1 MIILDTNVISSL
13 MREPADKAV
22 LRWLDQQPRISVWIT
37 AITMLEIRF
46 GLEVMADGRRKLAR
60 VKAFNRLID
69 ETLERRIAS
78 FDAAAAQETA
88 ILMRSR
94 HRRGEPRDLRDS
106 MIAGIALA
114 RRAALATHNVKHFDD
129 AGLEVVN
136 PSHGR
141 SHP

>member
-13 MREPADKAV
+13 MREPADKV
-22 LRWLDQQPRISVWIT
+22 MLRWLDQQPRISVWIT
-37 AITMLEIRF
+37 SITMLEICF

-60 VKAFNRLID
+60 VKAFRRLID
-69 ETLERRIAS
+69 EKLERRIAS

-88 ILMRSR
+88 ILMCSR
-94 HRRGEPRDLRDS
+94 QRRGEPRDLRDS

-129 AGLEVVN
+129 LGIKVVN

>member
-22 LRWLDQQPRISVWIT
+22 LRWLDQQPRTSVWIT
-37 AITMLEIRF
+37 AVTMLEIRF

-60 VKAFNRLID
+60 EEAFSRLID
-69 ETLERRIAS
+69 EKLERRIAS
-78 FDAAAAQETA
+78 FDATAAQETA
-88 ILMRSR
+88 VLMRSR
-94 HRRGEPRDLRDS
+94 QRRGEPRDLRDS

-129 AGLEVVN
+129 AGIEVVN
-136 PSHGR
+136 PSHR
-141 SHP
+141 

>member
-13 MREPADKAV
+13 MRELADKAV
-22 LRWLDQQPRISVWIT
+22 LRWLDQQPRTSVWIT
-37 AITMLEIRF
+37 AVTMLEIRF

-60 VKAFNRLID
+60 EEAFTRLI
-69 ETLERRIAS
+69 EEKLERRIAS

-88 ILMRSR
+88 VLMSSR
-94 HRRGEPRDLRDS
+94 QRRGEPRDLRDS

-129 AGLEVVN
+129 AGIEVVN
-136 PSHGR
+136 PSYG
-141 SHP
+141 

>member
-13 MREPADKAV
+13 MREPTDKVV

-88 ILMRSR
+88 ILMSSR
-94 HRRGEPRDLRDS
+94 QRRGESRDLRDS

-114 RRAALATHNVKHFDD
+114 RRAALATRNVKHFDD
-129 AGLEVVN
+129 LGIEVVN
-136 PSHGR
+136 PSHG
-141 SHP
+141 